1 MQLPSDLADL
11 TQAPPKILVVDD
23 NIQNIELLDG
33 LLSSRGY
40 AVIKAYNG
48 AEALRKVEETPPH
61 MILLDVLMPGMDG
74 YEVCRRLKTQESTRL
89 VPVVML
95 TALNSLEDRVRGIDA
110 GADDFIAKPFQKL
123 ELLAR
128 VKSLIRVKGL
138 LDQLEG
144 AQNVLLSLA
153 IVLDFNDPYTHGHSQ
168 RVSENGARLA
178 AFMGLPEAEQKRIRF
193 GGILHDIGKVATEKN
208 VLHKQGALNGQEYEH
223 IKLHPVVGE
232 KICQPLQ
239 FAKPLLP
246 IIRGHH
252 EKFNGKGYPDGL
264 AGEEIPLGCKIIGIV
279 DAYDALITV
288 RPYRDSLAHE
298 TAIDVIKSESVKGYW
313 DPEIVSLLCGMF
325 KSERMGHKVAAC

>member
-23 NIQNIELLDG
+23 NIQNVELLDG

-48 AEALRKVEETPPH
+48 AEALRKVEETRPH

-74 YEVCRRLKTQESTRL
+74 YEVCRRLKAQESTRL

-95 TALNSLEDRVRGIDA
+95 TALNSLEDRVRGIEA
-110 GADDFIAKPFQKL
+110 GADDFIAKPFQNI

-128 VKSLIRVKGL
+128 VKSLIRVRGL

-153 IVLDFNDPYTHGHSQ
+153 IVLDCNDPYTHGHSQ
-168 RVSENGARLA
+168 RVSETGAMLA
-178 AFMGLPEAEQKRIRF
+178 AFMGLPEAEQKMLKF
-193 GGILHDIGKVATEKN
+193 SGILHDIGKVATEKN
-208 VLHKQGALNGQEYEH
+208 ILHKHGALNNQEYEH
-223 IKLHPVVGE
+223 IKLHPVIGE
-232 KICQPLQ
+232 KMCQPLQ
-239 FAKPLLP
+239 FAKPFLP

-264 AGEEIPLGCKIIGIV
+264 AGEEISLGCKIIGIV

-288 RPYRDSLAHE
+288 RPYRENLSHE
-298 TAIDVIKSESVKGYW
+298 TAIEVIKAESLKGYW
-313 DPEIVSLLCGMF
+313 DPEIVSLFCGMF
-325 KSERMGHKVAAC
+325 KSGWMSPKAVAY